1 MVDVKKVPAD
11 LLISNVASKLRSMGI
26 EQPAWTSYLKD
37 GMGKQKS
44 WDQDDWYYT
53 RLASMMRKLYLYENL
68 GIMRMSE
75 EYGGKVDRG
84 TKRYHPAAGSR
95 YIVRQLFK
103 KLEELGLVKKEKTG
117 RVLSPQGR
125 SMLDKSAAEVLKSL
139 VEKNKELEK
148 YL

>member
-11 LLISNVASKLRSMGI
+11 LLINDVASKLKSMNI
-26 EQPAWTSYLKD
+26 EQPEWVSYLKD

-44 WDQDDWYYT
+44 WDQEDWYYT
-53 RLASMMRKLYLYENL
+53 RLASMMRKLYLYGNL
-68 GIMRMSE
+68 GIMHMSE

-125 SMLDKSAAEVLKSL
+125 SMLDKSAAEVLKKL